1 MLILA
6 FDISSVAL
14 GVVAYDGI
22 RVTHRE
28 TVELPAKLAI
38 GGRVYLAGI
47 QYTQLIAKLQP
58 TAVAY
63 EGPNKG
69 GHLNATIQIQRV
81 VGPLLARAYSGEV
94 LIVEIAPASAK
105 KALTGKGNADKTLM
119 IRHAEGM
126 FGGHWTEHEADA
138 LGVALQAE
146 ADLKGRELR
155 RLAEQ
160 AV

>member
-14 GVVAYDGI
+14 GIVAYDGV
-22 RVTHRE
+22 RVTHRQ
-28 TVELPAKLAI
+28 TVDLPPKLEI
-38 GGRVYLAGI
+38 GGRIYLAGI
-47 QYTQLIAKLQP
+47 QYTTLIARLQP
-58 TAVAY
+58 SAVAY

-69 GHLNATIQIQRV
+69 GHINATIQIQRV
-81 VGPLLARAYSGEV
+81 VGPLLARAYSAEV
-94 LIVEIAPASAK
+94 LVAEIAPASAK
-105 KALTGKGNADKTLM
+105 KALTGNGRADKKEM

-155 RLAEQ
+155 KLAEQ
-160 AV
+160 AA